1 MNKKLYI
8 GYDENIEDFR
18 IGTWEEINS
27 YDSITL
33 KDTLED
39 FEISEIIEFIQD
51 ELNMATVLKVKV
63 NKFEFIKDLEEINL
77 IIEKLAGGQREIK
90 LEIEDWITEQFL
102 NIVEPNDDF
111 ATWPTISPIFT
122 SSPGFMIIRSI
133 VISSKEDFPSE
144 SPTSPPAF
152 PPVELPKLAEIAV
165 FPLSPGPDTFMLLK
179 VQSLAAPT
187 REP

>member
-1 MNKKLYI
+1 MNKLYI

-18 IGTWEEINS
+18 IGSWEELNS

-51 ELNMATVLKVKV
+51 EVNMAAVLKVKI

-90 LEIEDWITEQFL
+90 IEVEDWITE
-102 NIVEPNDDF
+102 ITTKE
-111 ATWPTISPIFT
+111 
-122 SSPGFMIIRSI
+122 IINKLENKLI
-133 VISSKEDFPSE
+133 E
-144 SPTSPPAF
+144 SF
-152 PPVELPKLAEIAV
+152 GDIIEI
-165 FPLSPGPDTFMLLK
+165 K
-179 VQSLAAPT
+179 
-187 REP
+187 

>member
-1 MNKKLYI
+1 MDKKLYI

-51 ELNMATVLKVKV
+51 EINMATVLKVKIEI
-63 NKFEFIKDLEEINL
+63 EFIKDLEEINL

-90 LEIEDWITEQFL
+90 LEVEDWITE
-102 NIVEPNDDF
+102 ITTKEI
-111 ATWPTISPIFT
+111 ISKLENKLIESF
-122 SSPGFMIIRSI
+122 GDII
-133 VISSKEDFPSE
+133 
-144 SPTSPPAF
+144 
-152 PPVELPKLAEIAV
+152 EI
-165 FPLSPGPDTFMLLK
+165 K
-179 VQSLAAPT
+179 
-187 REP
+187 

>member
-51 ELNMATVLKVKV
+51 EVNMAVVLKVKI

-77 IIEKLAGGQREIK
+77 TIEKLAGGQREIK
-90 LEIEDWITEQFL
+90 LEVEDWITEITTKEIINKL
-102 NIVEPNDDF
+102 ENKLIESF
-111 ATWPTISPIFT
+111 AD
-122 SSPGFMIIRSI
+122 II
-133 VISSKEDFPSE
+133 
-144 SPTSPPAF
+144 
-152 PPVELPKLAEIAV
+152 EI
-165 FPLSPGPDTFMLLK
+165 K
-179 VQSLAAPT
+179 
-187 REP
+187 